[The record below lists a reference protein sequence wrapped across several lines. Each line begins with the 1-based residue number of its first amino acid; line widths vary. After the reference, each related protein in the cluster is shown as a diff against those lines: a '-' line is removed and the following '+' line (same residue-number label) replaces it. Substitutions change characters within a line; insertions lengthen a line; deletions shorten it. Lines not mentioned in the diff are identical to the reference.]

1 VLSGRAQAGCDLLSV
16 VTPEEMEQVRPRL
29 EAFAA
34 RMMGGLARADQRAKG
49 ELYVRGLML
58 DGKRK
63 SMAPMAGRLGVD
75 HQQLQQFVTSSTW
88 DYAGVRRRVARWAEE
103 FVAPAAYVVDD
114 TGFPKD
120 GADSPGV
127 ARMYS
132 GTLGKT
138 GNCQVGVSVHAVS
151 DWASAAIDWRLFL
164 AASWDDDMAAD
175 TAVAEQIAR
184 RRARCKIPGRVR
196 HREKWRL
203 ALDMLDEITGGE
215 DSGGWGLPARP
226 VVTDAGYGEITAFR
240 LGLQAR
246 GLPYVAAV
254 SGATSAYPAS
264 AAPQSLPYGGRGR
277 PPVPRYRGQPSSL
290 RALVTEAGRKA
301 CRYVTWRHGSKRAP
315 ANRTAAMR
323 SRFTALR
330 ARPANRDIPREPDG
344 SLPECWLIA
353 EWPPGHPEPTDY
365 WLSDLPA
372 STSLRDL
379 VRLAKIRWRV
389 EHDYRELKDGLGLD
403 HFEGRSYT
411 GWHRHVTLTAVA
423 QAFCTQLRYDP
434 KAPAPA

>member
-1 VLSGRAQAGCDLLSV
+1 LLCDFLSG
-16 VTPEEMEQVRPRL
+16 VTPEELEQVRPRL

-34 RMMGGLARADQRAKG
+34 QMLGGLARADQRAKG
-49 ELYVRGLML
+49 GLYLRGLML
-58 DGKRK
+58 DGRRK
-63 SMAPMAGRLGVD
+63 SMQPMAERLGVD

-88 DYAGVRRRVARWAEE
+88 DYGEVRRRIARWADQ
-103 FVAPAAYVVDD
+103 FVTPRAYVIDD
-114 TGFPKD
+114 TGFAKD
-120 GADSPGV
+120 GAGSPGV

-138 GNCQVGVSVHAVS
+138 GNCQIGVSVHAVT
-151 DWASAAIDWRLFL
+151 DWASAAVDWRLFVP
-164 AASWDDDMAAD
+164 ASWDDALAAD
-175 TAVAEQIAR
+175 AETAAAIRA
-184 RRARCKIPGRVR
+184 RRARCKIPGEVR

-203 ALDMLDEITGGE
+203 ALDMLDEITGE
-215 DSGGWGLPARP
+215 QAAGGWGMPARP
-226 VVTDAGYGEITAFR
+226 VVTDAGYGDNTAFR

-254 SGATSAYPAS
+254 KGTTSAYPGS
-264 AAPQSLPYGGRGR
+264 AVPRAAGYRGRGR
-277 PPVPRYRGQPSSL
+277 PPLPGYQQRPSSL
-290 RALVTEAGRKA
+290 RALVLEAGRKA
-301 CRYVTWRHGSKRAP
+301 GRHVTWRHGTRKTP
-315 ANRTAAMR
+315 GNRTAAMR

-330 ARPANRDIPREPDG
+330 VRPANRDIPRAEDG

-353 EWPPGHPEPTDY
+353 EWPPGQPEPSDY

-372 STSLRDL
+372 ATSLRDL
-379 VRLAKIRWRV
+379 VRLAKIRWRI

-403 HFEGRSYT
+403 HFEGRSYA
-411 GWHRHVTLTAVA
+411 GWHRHVTLTSLA

>member
-1 VLSGRAQAGCDLLSV
+1 
-16 VTPEEMEQVRPRL
+16 MEQVRPRL
-29 EAFAA
+29 KMFAA
-34 RMMGGLARADQRAKG
+34 GVLGGLVRADQRAKG

-63 SMAPMAGRLGVD
+63 SMQPMAGRLGVD

-88 DYAGVRRRVARWAEE
+88 DYADVRRRIAGWAEE
-103 FVAPAAYVVDD
+103 FIAPQAYVVDD

-120 GADSPGV
+120 GLDSPGV
-127 ARMYS
+127 ARQYS

-138 GNCQVGVSVHAVS
+138 GNCQIGVSVHAVT

-164 AASWDDDMAAD
+164 PASWDDDMAAD
-175 TAVAEQIAR
+175 ASAAGQIAW

-196 HREKWRL
+196 RREKWRL
-203 ALDMLDEITGGE
+203 ALDMLDEITGPQAG
-215 DSGGWGLPARP
+215 GGWGRPARP
-226 VVTDAGYGEITAFR
+226 VVTDAGYGENTTFR

-254 SGATSAYPAS
+254 RGTTSAYPAS
-264 AAPQSLPYGGRGR
+264 AVPEKVPYAGRGR
-277 PPVPRYRGQPSSL
+277 PPVPRYRGQPASL
-290 RALVTEAGRKA
+290 RELVLGAGRKS

-330 ARPANRDIPREPDG
+330 VRPANRDIPRAADG
-344 SLPECWLIA
+344 TLPECWLIA
-353 EWPPGHPEPTDY
+353 EWPPGHPEATDY
-365 WLSDLPA
+365 WLSNLPA
-372 STSLRDL
+372 GTSLRDL
-379 VRLAKIRWRV
+379 VRLAKIRWRAG
-389 EHDYRELKDGLGLD
+389 HDYRELKDGLGLD

-411 GWHRHVTLTAVA
+411 GWHRHVTLTALA

>member
-1 VLSGRAQAGCDLLSV
+1 M
-16 VTPEEMEQVRPRL
+16 TPEEMEQVRPRL

-34 RMMGGLARADQRAKG
+34 RVLGGLARADQRAKG

-63 SMAPMAGRLGVD
+63 SMQPMAGRLGVD
-75 HQQLQQFVTSSTW
+75 HQQFQQFVTSSTW
-88 DYAGVRRRVARWAEE
+88 DYGQVRRRIAWWADE
-103 FVAPAAYVVDD
+103 FVAPQAYVVDD

-132 GTLGKT
+132 GALGKT
-138 GNCQVGVSVHAVS
+138 GNCQVGVSVHAVT

-164 AASWDDDMAAD
+164 PASWDDAMAGDA
-175 TAVAEQIAR
+175 AAAEQIQR
-184 RRARCKIPGRVR
+184 RRARCKVPDQAR

-215 DSGGWGLPARP
+215 DAGGWGLPTRP

-264 AAPQSLPYGGRGR
+264 AVPESLPYAGRGR
-277 PPVPRYRGQPSSL
+277 PPVPRYRGRPSSL
-290 RALVTEAGRKA
+290 RSLVLQAGRKA
-301 CRYVTWRHGSKRAP
+301 CRHVTWRHGSKKAP
-315 ANRTAAMR
+315 GNRTAAMR
-323 SRFTALR
+323 SRFAALR
-330 ARPANRDIPREPDG
+330 VRPANRDIPRAPDG
-344 SLPECWLIA
+344 TLPECWLIA
-353 EWPPGHPEPTDY
+353 EWPAGQPEPTDY

-372 STSLRDL
+372 GASLRDL

-403 HFEGRSYT
+403 HFEGRSYA